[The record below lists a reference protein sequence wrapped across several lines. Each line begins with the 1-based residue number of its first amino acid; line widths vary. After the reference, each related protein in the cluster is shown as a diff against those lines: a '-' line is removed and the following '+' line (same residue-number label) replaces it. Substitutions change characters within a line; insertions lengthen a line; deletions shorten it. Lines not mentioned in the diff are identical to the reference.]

1 MSYLSGILLL
11 ASVLAL
17 GHAAPVNMK
26 AQRYR
31 GIIYQ
36 QALNN
41 LNALARQESVPTAD
55 LLRNFIDSINGLQ
68 AEEQWGGS
76 VNFPLAEAEGSIDY
90 GRVISDLLNTIGRQ
104 QEDMANQNSWDRGD
118 YGRALTAIGGLFG

>member
-26 AQRYR
+26 AQRL
-31 GIIYQ
+31 YQ
-36 QALNN
+36 QVLNN

-68 AEEQWGGS
+68 AKDQWGGS